1 MNPHAQ
7 KTPEQYAYGRCNET
21 IEHLK
26 AQRTELQGMQKQAVV
41 DNTPYWTAALK
52 QALKE
57 NRIKLNR
64 LCARRSNLR
73 KLLAVP
79 QTT

>member
-7 KTPEQYAYGRCNET
+7 KTPEQYAYRRCNET
-21 IEHLK
+21 IELLK

-57 NRIKLNR
+57 NRLKLNR
-64 LCARRSNLR
+64 LCARRSNLHK
-73 KLLAVP
+73 KLSAS
-79 QTT
+79 QSS